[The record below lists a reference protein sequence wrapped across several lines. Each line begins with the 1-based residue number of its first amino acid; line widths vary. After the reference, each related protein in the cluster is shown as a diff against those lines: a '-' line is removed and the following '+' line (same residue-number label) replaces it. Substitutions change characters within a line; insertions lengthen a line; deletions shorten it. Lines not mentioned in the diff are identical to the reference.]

1 MQHQP
6 LALAISMAL
15 ATPSVLAASA
25 IPTDE
30 QTLEHMVV
38 VSSRIEMPIRQIAT
52 SVSVVTQDD
61 IDARGY
67 INLAEVLKVQPS
79 INVSSNGSVGS
90 ISTLR
95 IRGEE
100 GYRTLVRID
109 GVDISDPTGP
119 QVQPQFGDIQSA
131 NISRIEILRGSQ
143 GLAYGADAG
152 GVINIQSGSGQG
164 DMSGNIAAE
173 YGRYNST
180 NLAADIGGASNK
192 FDYYVSASDYATD
205 GFNSKVSDSQDP
217 DADGYD
223 NTTLHARLGY
233 QISDQLKLGFVA
245 RNTNGDGEF
254 DGCGFG
260 DSASNNCSSEFEQT
274 NLRATANYA
283 HNTSEHVFSFAK
295 TFVQRDSLNQG
306 QLEFGSKGT
315 VERLEY
321 LGNTQLNQA
330 SRLVYGLDWEQE
342 SITSADQRRIKRGYY
357 LEYQNELLSNW
368 FITAGLRHDDNEDF
382 GEHTSYRVSS
392 AYIWDVDDNEL
403 KLRGAYGTGFRA
415 PSLYEI
421 EYNRGPYSY
430 APAADLTLK
439 EESTQGYEVALA
451 YTLSSGSRFEAIY
464 FNQQIDDSLY
474 FDLAT
479 FSGYLQDDGQSR
491 SEGVELIA
499 DIALSEHT
507 GITAN
512 YTYNETQDTA
522 GQQRILRPRNMAN
535 LGVYY
540 HIDAFKLSAHI
551 RAVHDFIDVDTKLDD
566 YEVFDFTARY
576 TLNEALSVSARI
588 ENAFDTQYQ
597 DVATYNTSGAAGYL
611 GVKYQF

>member
-1 MQHQP
+1 MQHP
-6 LALAISMAL
+6 SLALALSMAL
-15 ATPSVLAASA
+15 VTPTVIAASSE
-25 IPTDE
+25 TTQD

-52 SVSVVTQDD
+52 SVSLVTQED

-79 INVSSNGSVGS
+79 ISVSSNGSIGS

-119 QVQPQFGDIQSA
+119 QVQPQFGDIQGA

-164 DMSGNIAAE
+164 DMSGNVSAE

-180 NLAADIGGASNK
+180 NLAADVGGASNK
-192 FDYYVSASDYATD
+192 LDYYVSASDYTTD
-205 GFNSKVSDSQDP
+205 GFNSRVSDSLTP

-233 QISDQLKLGFVA
+233 QMNEQLKFGFVA
-245 RNTNGDGEF
+245 RNTQGDGEF

-260 DSASNNCSSEFEQT
+260 DTASNNCNSEFEQT
-274 NLRATANYA
+274 NLRATANYT
-283 HNTSEHVFSFAK
+283 HNTSEHGFSFAK

-321 LGNTQLNQA
+321 LGNTQLTQA
-330 SRLVYGLDWEQE
+330 SRLVYGFDWEQE
-342 SITSADQRRIKRGYY
+342 SITSAGQSRIQRGYY
-357 LEYQNELLSNW
+357 LEYQNEWLSNW
-368 FITAGLRHDDNEDF
+368 FMTAGLRHDDNEDF
-382 GEHTSYRVSS
+382 GEHTSYRVST
-392 AYIWDVDDNEL
+392 AYIWAVDSNEL

-421 EYNRGPYSY
+421 EYNRGPFSY
-430 APAADLTLK
+430 APAANLSLK

-451 YTLSSGSRFEAIY
+451 YSLSSGSRFEAIY
-464 FNQQIDDSLY
+464 FNQQIHDSLY

-479 FSGYLQDDGQSR
+479 FSGYLQDNGQSR

-499 DIALSEHT
+499 DIALT
-507 GITAN
+507 KQAGITAN
-512 YTYNETQDTA
+512 YTYNDTEDTI
-522 GQQRILRPRNMAN
+522 GKQRILRPRNMAN

-540 HIDAFKLSAHI
+540 HTEAFKLSAHI
-551 RAVHDFIDVDTKLDD
+551 RAVHDVIDAGTTLDS

-576 TLNEALSVSARI
+576 MLNESLILSARV
-588 ENAFDTQYQ
+588 ENAFDTKYQ